1 LLTVAGLNVGTLI
14 GGAVVIE
21 VIYGLGG
28 MGKAIV
34 FALNQ
39 KQYVS
44 LQSLILVLAALFV
57 LINFLVDALYTVV
70 DPRIRRARA
79 A

>member
-1 LLTVAGLNVGTLI
+1 
-14 GGAVVIE
+14 VVIE

-79 A
+79 AT